1 MDENIFPISPGGLK
15 VQSNQINSYE
25 YIFSKIN
32 SLTIIPNEIKLIL
45 FSSTK
50 DETIESDNSIGIKVV
65 KNANDE
71 SKSLLNKKRR
81 KPHTK
86 YSRDNI
92 KRKIQVNYLKFLV
105 NFVNLIIRV
114 LFKKYS
120 GFNDEFKDKKISDKY
135 QFKKLNY
142 GKFSLKI
149 DNDSFNSLKSKKLLE
164 IITLNTNGK
173 NKNNKNDE
181 VYDNLFEIK
190 HKLEKILDQSYL
202 EFFPIYYQKENYT
215 NLKKYGLDIDISLE
229 NLKRF
234 DFFIKKEKQKIKE
247 LENKEKYEKGIEE
260 SIRENFMTNSH
271 LFIVKK

>member
-181 VYDNLFEIK
+181 VYNNLFEIK

-234 DFFIKKEKQKIKE
+234 DFFIKKEKEKIQE

-260 SIRENFMTNSH
+260 SIRENFMTKSH

>member
-45 FSSTK
+45 CSSTK
-50 DETIESDNSIGIKVV
+50 DETNESDNSIGIKVV

-86 YSRDNI
+86 YYRDNI

-105 NFVNLIIRV
+105 NFVNLIIRI

-190 HKLEKILDQSYL
+190 HKLEKILNQSYL

-234 DFFIKKEKQKIKE
+234 DFFIKKEKEKIKE

>member
-32 SLTIIPNEIKLIL
+32 SLTKIPNEIKLIL
-45 FSSTK
+45 CSSTK
-50 DETIESDNSIGIKVV
+50 GETNESDNSIGIKVV

-86 YSRDNI
+86 YFRDNI
-92 KRKIQVNYLKFLV
+92 KRKIQVNYLNFLV
-105 NFVNLIIRV
+105 NFINLIIRV
-114 LFKKYS
+114 LSKKYS
-120 GFNDEFKDKKISDKY
+120 GFNDEFENKKIGDKY

-142 GKFSLKI
+142 GKFAMKT

-181 VYDNLFEIK
+181 VYKNLFKIK
-190 HKLEKILDQSYL
+190 HKLEKILNQSYL

-234 DFFIKKEKQKIKE
+234 DFFIKKEKEKIQE

-260 SIRENFMTNSH
+260 SIRENFMTKSH

>member
-32 SLTIIPNEIKLIL
+32 SLTKIPNEIKLIL
-45 FSSTK
+45 CSSTK
-50 DETIESDNSIGIKVV
+50 GETNESDNSIGIKVV

-86 YSRDNI
+86 YYRDNI

-114 LFKKYS
+114 LFKKYN
-120 GFNDEFKDKKISDKY
+120 GFNDEFKDTKISDKY

-142 GKFSLKI
+142 GKFAMKT

-181 VYDNLFEIK
+181 VYKNLFKIK
-190 HKLEKILDQSYL
+190 HKLEKILNQSYL

-234 DFFIKKEKQKIKE
+234 DFFIKKEKEKIQE

-260 SIRENFMTNSH
+260 SIRENFMTKSH

>member
-1 MDENIFPISPGGLK
+1 MAENFFPISPGGLK

-45 FSSTK
+45 CSSTK
-50 DETIESDNSIGIKVV
+50 GETNESDNSIGIKVV

-173 NKNNKNDE
+173 NKNNKNGE
-181 VYDNLFEIK
+181 VYNNLFEIK

>member
-45 FSSTK
+45 CSSTK
-50 DETIESDNSIGIKVV
+50 DETNESDNSIGIKVV

-86 YSRDNI
+86 YYRDNI

-181 VYDNLFEIK
+181 VYNNLFEIK

>member
-32 SLTIIPNEIKLIL
+32 SLTKIPNEIKLIL
-45 FSSTK
+45 CSSTK
-50 DETIESDNSIGIKVV
+50 GETNESDNSIGIKVV

-86 YSRDNI
+86 YYRDNI

-181 VYDNLFEIK
+181 VYNNLFEIK

-234 DFFIKKEKQKIKE
+234 DFFIKKEKQKIQE

-260 SIRENFMTNSH
+260 SIRENFMTKSH

>member
-45 FSSTK
+45 CSSTK
-50 DETIESDNSIGIKVV
+50 VETNESDNSIGIKVV

-86 YSRDNI
+86 YFRDNI

-114 LFKKYS
+114 LFKKYN

-142 GKFSLKI
+142 GKFAMKT

>member
-92 KRKIQVNYLKFLV
+92 KRKIQVNYLNFLV
-105 NFVNLIIRV
+105 NFINLIIRV
-114 LFKKYS
+114 LSKKYS
-120 GFNDEFKDKKISDKY
+120 GFNDEFENKKISDKY

-181 VYDNLFEIK
+181 VYNNLFEIK
-190 HKLEKILDQSYL
+190 HKLEKILNQSYL

-260 SIRENFMTNSH
+260 SIRENFMTKSH

>member
-32 SLTIIPNEIKLIL
+32 SLTKIPNEIKLIL
-45 FSSTK
+45 CSSTK
-50 DETIESDNSIGIKVV
+50 GETNESDNSIGIKVV

-86 YSRDNI
+86 YYRDNI

-181 VYDNLFEIK
+181 VYNNLFEIK
-190 HKLEKILDQSYL
+190 HKLEKILNQSYL

>member
-32 SLTIIPNEIKLIL
+32 SLTKIPNEIKLIL
-45 FSSTK
+45 CSSTK

-86 YSRDNI
+86 YYRDNI

-181 VYDNLFEIK
+181 VYKNLFKIK
-190 HKLEKILDQSYL
+190 HKLEKILNQSYL

-234 DFFIKKEKQKIKE
+234 DFFIKKEKEKIQE

>member
-1 MDENIFPISPGGLK
+1 MGENIFPISPGGLK

-32 SLTIIPNEIKLIL
+32 SLTKIPNEIKLIL
-45 FSSTK
+45 CSSTK
-50 DETIESDNSIGIKVV
+50 DETNENDNSIGIKVV

-86 YSRDNI
+86 YYRDNI

-105 NFVNLIIRV
+105 NFVNLIIRI

-181 VYDNLFEIK
+181 VYNNLFEIK

>member
-45 FSSTK
+45 CSSTK
-50 DETIESDNSIGIKVV
+50 DETNESDNSIGIKVV

-86 YSRDNI
+86 YYRDNI

-181 VYDNLFEIK
+181 VYKNLFKIK
-190 HKLEKILDQSYL
+190 HKLEKILNQSYL

-234 DFFIKKEKQKIKE
+234 DFFIKKEKEKIKE

>member
-45 FSSTK
+45 CSSTK
-50 DETIESDNSIGIKVV
+50 DETNESDNSIGIKVV
-65 KNANDE
+65 KNANDK

-86 YSRDNI
+86 YYRDNI

-120 GFNDEFKDKKISDKY
+120 GFNDEFENKKISDKY

-142 GKFSLKI
+142 GKFAMKT

-181 VYDNLFEIK
+181 VYKNLFKIK
-190 HKLEKILDQSYL
+190 HKLEKILNQSYL

>member
-32 SLTIIPNEIKLIL
+32 SLTKIPNEIKLIL
-45 FSSTK
+45 CSSTK
-50 DETIESDNSIGIKVV
+50 DETNESDNSIGIKVV

-86 YSRDNI
+86 YYRDNI

-142 GKFSLKI
+142 GKFAMKT

-181 VYDNLFEIK
+181 VYKNLFKIK
-190 HKLEKILDQSYL
+190 HKLEKILNQSYL

-234 DFFIKKEKQKIKE
+234 DFFIKKEKEKIQE
-247 LENKEKYEKGIEE
+247 LENKEKYEKGIKE
-260 SIRENFMTNSH
+260 SIRENFMTKSH

>member
-45 FSSTK
+45 CSSTK
-50 DETIESDNSIGIKVV
+50 DETNESDNSIGIKVV

-86 YSRDNI
+86 YYRDNI

-120 GFNDEFKDKKISDKY
+120 GFNDEFENKKISDKY

-142 GKFSLKI
+142 GKFAMKT

-181 VYDNLFEIK
+181 VYKNLFKIK
-190 HKLEKILDQSYL
+190 HKLEKILNQSYL

-234 DFFIKKEKQKIKE
+234 DFFIKKEKEKIQE

>member
-45 FSSTK
+45 CSSTK
-50 DETIESDNSIGIKVV
+50 DETNESDNSIGIKVV

-86 YSRDNI
+86 YYRDNI

-142 GKFSLKI
+142 GKFAMKT

-181 VYDNLFEIK
+181 VYKNLFKIK
-190 HKLEKILDQSYL
+190 HKLEKILNQSYL

>member
-45 FSSTK
+45 CSSTK
-50 DETIESDNSIGIKVV
+50 GETNESDNSIGIKVV

-86 YSRDNI
+86 YYRDNI

-190 HKLEKILDQSYL
+190 HKLEKILNQSYL

>member
-32 SLTIIPNEIKLIL
+32 SLTVIPNEIKLIL
-45 FSSTK
+45 CSSTK
-50 DETIESDNSIGIKVV
+50 DETNESDNSIGIKVV

-86 YSRDNI
+86 YYRDNI

-142 GKFSLKI
+142 GKFAMKT

-181 VYDNLFEIK
+181 VYKNLFKIK
-190 HKLEKILDQSYL
+190 HKLEKILNQSYL

>member
-32 SLTIIPNEIKLIL
+32 SLTKIPNEIKLIL
-45 FSSTK
+45 CSSTK
-50 DETIESDNSIGIKVV
+50 GETNESDNSIGIKVV

-86 YSRDNI
+86 YYRDNI

-114 LFKKYS
+114 LFKKYN

-181 VYDNLFEIK
+181 VYNNLFEIK

-234 DFFIKKEKQKIKE
+234 DFFIKKEKEKIQE

-260 SIRENFMTNSH
+260 SIRENFMTKSH

>member
-32 SLTIIPNEIKLIL
+32 SLTKIPNEIKLIL
-45 FSSTK
+45 CSSTK
-50 DETIESDNSIGIKVV
+50 GETNESDNSIGIKVV

-86 YSRDNI
+86 YYRDNI

-190 HKLEKILDQSYL
+190 HKLEKILNQSYL

-234 DFFIKKEKQKIKE
+234 DFFIKKEKEKIKE

-260 SIRENFMTNSH
+260 SIRENFMTKSH

>member
-45 FSSTK
+45 CSSTK
-50 DETIESDNSIGIKVV
+50 DETNESDNSIGIKVV

-86 YSRDNI
+86 YYRDNI

-234 DFFIKKEKQKIKE
+234 DFFIKKEKEKIQE

>member
-45 FSSTK
+45 CSSTK
-50 DETIESDNSIGIKVV
+50 GETNESDNSIGIKVV

-86 YSRDNI
+86 YYRDNI
-92 KRKIQVNYLKFLV
+92 KRKIQVNYLNFLV
-105 NFVNLIIRV
+105 NFINLIIRV
-114 LFKKYS
+114 LSKKYS

-181 VYDNLFEIK
+181 VYNNLFEIK

-260 SIRENFMTNSH
+260 SIRENFMTKSH

>member
-45 FSSTK
+45 CSSTK
-50 DETIESDNSIGIKVV
+50 DETNESDNSIGIKVV

-142 GKFSLKI
+142 GKFAMKT

-181 VYDNLFEIK
+181 VYKNLFKIK
-190 HKLEKILDQSYL
+190 HKLEKILNQSYL

-234 DFFIKKEKQKIKE
+234 DFFIKKEKEKIQE

-260 SIRENFMTNSH
+260 SIRENFMTKSH

>member
-32 SLTIIPNEIKLIL
+32 SLTKIPNEIKLIL
-45 FSSTK
+45 CSSTK
-50 DETIESDNSIGIKVV
+50 GETNESDNSIGIKVV

-181 VYDNLFEIK
+181 VYNNLFEIK

-234 DFFIKKEKQKIKE
+234 DFFIKKEKEKIQE

-260 SIRENFMTNSH
+260 SIRENFMTKSH

>member
-32 SLTIIPNEIKLIL
+32 SLTKIPNEIKLIL
-45 FSSTK
+45 CSSTK
-50 DETIESDNSIGIKVV
+50 GETNESDNSIGIKVV

-86 YSRDNI
+86 YYRDNI

-181 VYDNLFEIK
+181 VYNNLFEIK
-190 HKLEKILDQSYL
+190 HKLEKILNQSYL

-234 DFFIKKEKQKIKE
+234 DFFIKKEKEKIQE

-260 SIRENFMTNSH
+260 SIRENFMTKSH

>member
-1 MDENIFPISPGGLK
+1 MNENIFDISPRELK
-15 VQSNQINSYE
+15 IQSNQINSYE
-25 YIFSKIN
+25 YIFSEIN

-45 FSSTK
+45 CSSTK
-50 DETIESDNSIGIKVV
+50 DETNESDNSIGIKVV

-190 HKLEKILDQSYL
+190 HKLEKILNQSYL

-234 DFFIKKEKQKIKE
+234 DFFIKKEKEKIKE

-260 SIRENFMTNSH
+260 SIRENFMTKSH

>member
-45 FSSTK
+45 CSSTK
-50 DETIESDNSIGIKVV
+50 DKTNESDNSIGIKVV

-234 DFFIKKEKQKIKE
+234 DFFIKKEKEKIKE

-260 SIRENFMTNSH
+260 SIRENFMTKSH

>member
-32 SLTIIPNEIKLIL
+32 SLTKIPNEIKLIL
-45 FSSTK
+45 CSSTK
-50 DETIESDNSIGIKVV
+50 DETNESDNSIGIKVV

-86 YSRDNI
+86 YYRDNI

-190 HKLEKILDQSYL
+190 HKLEKILNQSYL

>member
-32 SLTIIPNEIKLIL
+32 SLTKIPNEIKLIL
-45 FSSTK
+45 CSSTK
-50 DETIESDNSIGIKVV
+50 EETNESDNSIGIKVV

-86 YSRDNI
+86 YYRDNI

-181 VYDNLFEIK
+181 VYNNLFEIK

-202 EFFPIYYQKENYT
+202 EFFPIYYQKDNYT

-260 SIRENFMTNSH
+260 SIRENFMTKSH

>member
-1 MDENIFPISPGGLK
+1 MYENIFPISPGGLK

-86 YSRDNI
+86 YYRDNI

>member
-45 FSSTK
+45 CSSTK
-50 DETIESDNSIGIKVV
+50 GETNESDNSIGIKVV

-86 YSRDNI
+86 YYRDNI

-149 DNDSFNSLKSKKLLE
+149 DNDSFSSLKSKKLLE

-181 VYDNLFEIK
+181 VYNNLFEIK

-260 SIRENFMTNSH
+260 SIRENFMTKSH

>member
-32 SLTIIPNEIKLIL
+32 SLTIIPIEIKLIL

>member
-32 SLTIIPNEIKLIL
+32 SLTKIPNEIKLIL
-45 FSSTK
+45 CSSTK
-50 DETIESDNSIGIKVV
+50 GETNESDNSIGIKVV
-65 KNANDE
+65 KNANDK

-86 YSRDNI
+86 YYRDNI

-142 GKFSLKI
+142 GKFAMKT

-181 VYDNLFEIK
+181 VYKNLFKIK
-190 HKLEKILDQSYL
+190 HKLEKILNQSYL

-234 DFFIKKEKQKIKE
+234 DFFIKKEKIQE

>member
-32 SLTIIPNEIKLIL
+32 SLTKIPNEIKLIL
-45 FSSTK
+45 CSSTK
-50 DETIESDNSIGIKVV
+50 DETNESDNSIGIKVV

-86 YSRDNI
+86 YYRDNI

-181 VYDNLFEIK
+181 VYNNLFEIK

-234 DFFIKKEKQKIKE
+234 DFFIKKEKEKIQE
-247 LENKEKYEKGIEE
+247 LENKEKYEKGIKE
-260 SIRENFMTNSH
+260 SIRENFMTKSH

>member
-1 MDENIFPISPGGLK
+1 MGENIFPISPGGLK

-32 SLTIIPNEIKLIL
+32 SLTVIPNEIKLIL
-45 FSSTK
+45 CSSTK
-50 DETIESDNSIGIKVV
+50 DETNENDNSIGIKVV

-86 YSRDNI
+86 YYRDNI

-120 GFNDEFKDKKISDKY
+120 GFNDEFENKKISDKY

-142 GKFSLKI
+142 GKFAMKT

-181 VYDNLFEIK
+181 VYNNLFEIK

>member
-45 FSSTK
+45 CSSTK
-50 DETIESDNSIGIKVV
+50 DETNESDNSIGIKVV

-86 YSRDNI
+86 YYRDNI

-142 GKFSLKI
+142 GKFAMKT

-181 VYDNLFEIK
+181 VYKNLFKIK
-190 HKLEKILDQSYL
+190 HKLEKILNQSYL

-234 DFFIKKEKQKIKE
+234 DFFIKKEKEKIKE

>member
-45 FSSTK
+45 CSSTK
-50 DETIESDNSIGIKVV
+50 DETNESDNSIGIKVV

-86 YSRDNI
+86 YYRDNI

-234 DFFIKKEKQKIKE
+234 DFFIKKEKEKIQE

-260 SIRENFMTNSH
+260 SIRENFMTKSH

>member
-1 MDENIFPISPGGLK
+1 MAENFFSFSLRESNYKISSYVFIFHLINLLTPIPDVIK
-15 VQSNQINSYE
+15 SN
-25 YIFSKIN
+25 
-32 SLTIIPNEIKLIL
+32 L

-50 DETIESDNSIGIKVV
+50 DETNESDNSIGIKVV

-86 YSRDNI
+86 YYRDNI

-181 VYDNLFEIK
+181 VYNNLFEIK

-234 DFFIKKEKQKIKE
+234 DFFIKKEKEKIQE

-260 SIRENFMTNSH
+260 SIRENFMTKSH